1 MVAPLAP
8 FVISAAAGLAK
19 GVIEK
24 VSDALDRTG
33 AATQKARK
41 TGEDFETMFL
51 EQSLERMFSSVGED
65 GPLGQNGTGGEVY
78 RSMLVKEY
86 AGNVVKSGGIGIAD
100 QVFREIMRL
109 QEGARHA

>member
-1 MVAPLAP
+1 MQVANRESLMAREATKSPSPLATRQSP
-8 FVISAAAGLAK
+8 F
-19 GVIEK
+19 
-24 VSDALDRTG
+24 DT
-33 AATQKARK
+33 KARK
-41 TGEDFETMFL
+41 TAQDYETMFL
-51 EQSLERMFSSVGED
+51 EQSLERMFATTGGE
-65 GPLGQNGTGGEVY
+65 GPLGDNGTGGEVY